1 MQLIDQYIKP
11 HLHPRLTETPYAYRD
26 FKAALYGFI
35 ATTAAML
42 LELFNFILID
52 FQTGSLIALSNFG
65 FSVLLMII
73 LIKSGR
79 LRLMILIAVGI
90 VSCLLALYTI
100 TNGGLHLKSTYW
112 ITLSISLLVLTRST
126 RLAVVAAISIS
137 CFFFYLNTGE
147 LSSFEKSI
155 REVDSTAVS
164 ALGPLISNIAFT
176 LAFFGILFAFHLSS
190 KLSLQL
196 YTAELEKKKE
206 HNQKLTELLDQ
217 LQRTQQE
224 LVATQN
230 LAALGKLTA
239 GMAHEMNN
247 PINSIKGSAQALDL
261 DFKDLAPI
269 FKALANLQPNAK
281 YPLPLNELIEKVKTS
296 TWPFVNLDK
305 SVHRIQDNAL
315 QIRRTLDTLQHFTY
329 QSEDEF
335 TPIPIKDLLDSTLI
349 ILGAQ
354 IKERNI
360 RVFLE
365 EELEFPSISGQTGR
379 TNQALA
385 ILMTHFI
392 AEIKKGTV
400 LRISGA
406 ILEEQIRITMKGAA
420 EKATGFA
427 FTPDDDLSLQ
437 YAMKTI
443 EAHQGKIKY
452 RTQADNIV
460 LLQLQFPIAHF

>member
-1 MQLIDQYIKP
+1 MQMIDQYIKP
-11 HLHPRLTETPYAYRD
+11 HLHPRLTASPYAYRD

-79 LRLMILIAVGI
+79 LRLMVLVAVGI
-90 VSCLLALYTI
+90 VSCLLAFYTI
-100 TNGGLHLKSTYW
+100 INGGLHLKSTFW
-112 ITLSISLLVLTRST
+112 ISLSISLLVLTRST
-126 RLAVVAAISIS
+126 QLAVTAVIGII

-155 REVDSTAVS
+155 REVDSTTVS

-176 LAFFGILFAFHLSS
+176 LAFFGILYAFHLSS
-190 KLSLQL
+190 RLSLQL
-196 YTAELEKKKE
+196 YTAELEKKKK
-206 HNQKLTELLDQ
+206 HNHKLTELLDQ
-217 LQRTQQE
+217 LQHTQQE
-224 LVATQN
+224 LVATKN

-261 DFKDLAPI
+261 DFQDLKPI
-269 FKALANLQPNAK
+269 FNALSSLQPTPK
-281 YPLPLNELIEKVKTS
+281 YPQSLNELIEKVQTN
-296 TWPFVNLDK
+296 TWPFARLDE
-305 SVHRIQDNAL
+305 SVQQIQSNAV
-315 QIRRTLDTLQHFTY
+315 QIRATLDTLQHFTY

-335 TPIPIKDLLDSTLI
+335 TPIPLKDLLDSTLI

-354 IKERNI
+354 IRERNI
-360 RVFLE
+360 DVILE
-365 EELEFPSISGQTGR
+365 DHLELPSISGQTGR

-392 AEIKKGTV
+392 AKIKKGTS
-400 LRISGA
+400 LHISGETSAQLVQIA
-406 ILEEQIRITMKGAA
+406 IKGVA
-420 EKATGFA
+420 ENATGFVLK
-427 FTPDDDLSLQ
+427 DDDLSLQ
-437 YAMKTI
+437 YAMRTI
-443 EAHQGKIKY
+443 ETQQGKIQY
-452 RTQADNIV
+452 QALADTI